1 MKEVYVLGDI
11 DTAVDITED
20 AEIKVNFTYS
30 VIWGDLESKKAN
42 QDKVRGLSEQVGV
55 DDPVPYDAAFTMCVW
70 FGMIC
75 IVTVP
80 YLREYSNRP
89 RHSHGDACRC
99 PRYSSLLGA
108 ILGVGTQLFIM

>member
-1 MKEVYVLGDI
+1 MLKSESISLILSSG
-11 DTAVDITED
+11 
-20 AEIKVNFTYS
+20 EIWNPRKRIKTRS
-30 VIWGDLESKKAN
+30 G
-42 QDKVRGLSEQVGV
+42 GLSEQVGV

-70 FGMIC
+70 FGLIC

-99 PRYSSLLGA
+99 PRYSSLLRA
-108 ILGVGTQLFIM
+108 VLGVGIQQLIT